1 MYKKRRTLH
10 IEDLLNSD
18 IPELEDMA
26 NFLSKMSDLGYN
38 DIKQKVVI
46 SPDFLDY
53 IKDHDCLKEWLLKGK
68 YITHKLVTRT
78 IKLEIKTKDEPTGL
92 WHRVNAELQ
101 NFNPYIKHMTE
112 DKNAKET
119 AKEISDQIW
128 AAYNLLDQLT
138 KIREEENNG

>member
-1 MYKKRRTLH
+1 MYKKGRTLH
-10 IEDLLNSD
+10 IEDLLHSS

-38 DIKQKVVI
+38 DICQEVVI

-53 IKDHDCLKEWLLKGK
+53 IEDHDCLKEWLLKGK
-68 YITHKLVTRT
+68 YITHEFVTRT
-78 IKLEIKTKDEPTGL
+78 IKLEIKTQEELIGL
-92 WHRVNAELQ
+92 WHRVNAALG
-101 NFNPYIKHMTE
+101 NFEQYIEDITE
-112 DKNAKET
+112 SKNAKKT